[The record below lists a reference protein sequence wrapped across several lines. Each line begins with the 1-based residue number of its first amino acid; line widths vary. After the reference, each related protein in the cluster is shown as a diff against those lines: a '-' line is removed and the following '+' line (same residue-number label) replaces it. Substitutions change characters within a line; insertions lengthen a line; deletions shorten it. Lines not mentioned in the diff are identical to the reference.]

1 MRTRVL
7 IVDDHAVVREG
18 LKRFLADTADLEI
31 AGEAKDGRQ
40 ALALVREQSWDLVLL
55 DISMPDRNGLEVL
68 KEIKRESPDLP
79 VLIFSMFSEDEY
91 ALTSLETGASGFLT
105 KESAPDQIIGAIRR
119 VAQGGKYVSSDL
131 AEKLFA
137 QSRSQ
142 REPPMHELLS
152 KREFEILLSIS
163 RGESLTRIGERLH
176 LSVKTVST
184 YRARIVEKLGLRTNA
199 ELTRYVVEHRLDR

>member
-1 MRTRVL
+1 MRTRIL

-18 LKRFLADTADLEI
+18 LKQFLADTLDLEI

-119 VAQGGKYVSSDL
+119 VTQGGKYVSSDL
-131 AEKLFA
+131 GEKLLS
-137 QSRSQ
+137 QSRSP
-142 REPPMHELLS
+142 REPRMHELLS

-163 RGESLTRIGERLH
+163 RGVSLTRIGERLH

>member
-131 AEKLFA
+131 AEKLLS

-142 REPPMHELLS
+142 REPLLHELLS

-184 YRARIVEKLGLRTNA
+184 YRARIVQKLGLRTNA